1 MPLTF
6 TGMSCPWWALSVVN
20 TYEISECEVVCR
32 HMAHFMALR
41 RLPTLYCSTMMA
53 MHSLQKQCPQVS
65 TAHYQSKTPSEYIH
79 TNKVWQISLS
89 SVYFTSWPSGRAQI
103 GHGSGFRPP
112 VDLSW
117 DWINQYINYYIK
129 CNSFVYLYMYYEYR
143 VLKSTYHAKQDF
155 SCSFKSLNILF
166 KKVRFHNV
174 K

>member
-41 RLPTLYCSTMMA
+41 RLPTLYCSTIMA

-79 TNKVWQISLS
+79 TNTCDKLIFVFILPPDPVVEHRLGMVLDSDRQWTYPETESINTGITTSNATVSFIYTCTTSTPCRKDISCK
-89 SVYFTSWPSGRAQI
+89 T
-103 GHGSGFRPP
+103 GFF
-112 VDLSW
+112 L
-117 DWINQYINYYIK
+117 
-129 CNSFVYLYMYYEYR
+129 
-143 VLKSTYHAKQDF
+143 
-155 SCSFKSLNILF
+155 LF
-166 KKVRFHNV
+166 
-174 K
+174 